1 MGNDL
6 TLTLLVSGV
15 SLLAVWVPFYR
26 GMTIC
31 MKALA
36 VTRVVGAAEIGQQL
50 QNRSSA
56 SPEPISVRMLRV
68 LGRSLRENGAEGMPS
83 DFVVDAS
90 RQYVTNEYE
99 ASYARPVSMYANI
112 LPPIGF
118 IGTTGGLLILFLSM
132 RVASESLEL
141 GALAMALTS
150 SIFALI
156 GFAVLEAVK
165 IRLYGR
171 MQSGLDEAMAYYR
184 TAAAKQR
191 REAS

>member
-6 TLTLLVSGV
+6 TFTILISGV
-15 SLLAVWVPFYR
+15 ALLAVWVPFYR

-31 MKALA
+31 MKGLA
-36 VTRVVGAAEIGQQL
+36 VTRPVGFAEIGQML
-50 QNRSSA
+50 QNRTSA
-56 SPEPISVRMLRV
+56 SPEPVAVRMLRV
-68 LGRSLRENGAEGMPS
+68 LSRSLRENGEGMPS

-132 RVASESLEL
+132 HVASDTLEL

-150 SIFALI
+150 SIFALT
-156 GFAVLEAVK
+156 GFAILEAVK

-184 TAAAKQR
+184 SAGAKQR
-191 REAS
+191 RDAI

>member
-6 TLTLLVSGV
+6 TLTILVSGV
-15 SLLAVWVPFYR
+15 ALLAVWVPFYR

-36 VTRVVGAAEIGQQL
+36 VTRPVGAAEIGQML

-56 SPEPISVRMLRV
+56 SPEPLAVRMLRV
-68 LGRSLRENGAEGMPS
+68 LGRSLKENGSDGVPS

-132 RVASESLEL
+132 RVASDSLEL

-150 SIFALI
+150 SIFALM
-156 GFAVLEAVK
+156 GFAILEAVK

-171 MQSGLDEAMAYYR
+171 MLSALDEAMAYYR
-184 TAAAKQR
+184 AAAAKNR
-191 REAS
+191 REAA

>member
-6 TLTLLVSGV
+6 MLTILVSGV
-15 SLLAVWVPFYR
+15 ALLAVWVPFYR

-31 MKALA
+31 MKGLA
-36 VTRVVGAAEIGQQL
+36 VTRPVGSAEIGQML
-50 QNRSSA
+50 QNRTSGVA
-56 SPEPISVRMLRV
+56 EPVAVRMLRV
-68 LGRSLRENGAEGMPS
+68 LSRSLRENGGDGMPS

-118 IGTTGGLLILFLSM
+118 IGTTGGLLILLLSM
-132 RVASESLEL
+132 RVASDSLEL

-150 SIFALI
+150 SIFALM
-156 GFAVLEAVK
+156 GFAILEAVK

-171 MQSGLDEAMAYYR
+171 MLSGLDEAMAYYR
-184 TAAAKQR
+184 SASAKKR
-191 REAS
+191 RDAV